1 MVRPNKTLA
10 VGGGACASAEEAL
23 CQLEGLA
30 EIRSRIS
37 VMLHV
42 DNVAKRLKSARLE
55 KCRPADKKRYPS
67 RAHGKDRGASVF
79 RRL

>member
-30 EIRSRIS
+30 EMRRRIR
-37 VMLHV
+37 VMRHV
-42 DNVAKRLKSARLE
+42 HNVAKRSKSARLE
-55 KCRPADKKRYPS
+55 KCQPANKKALSSLCIRQ
-67 RAHGKDRGASVF
+67 RL
-79 RRL
+79 RRISS